1 MKGNK
6 KVVLWRAFLDYYRFA
21 PQRQWQLMLL
31 MLIQGLGSGVG
42 LLFIIPLLQLIG
54 LDLGHASSKSISGFA
69 IEFFHFLHIPLTL
82 ASVLLSYV
90 VIVVCLASVR
100 YLLSVQST
108 QLQQAYTGYLRD
120 SLYRILLHSRW
131 AFITQNKMSDFTH
144 TLTGQVQSIG
154 HTAYLL
160 MQFSSQIVVSA
171 VLAVLAFALSWQLSL
186 LALGLGLCILLVL
199 LPINKRVYKSGDSH
213 LINYK
218 SIFQMLSDQLGSLKM
233 IKSYASEQYYADR
246 LKLTSDRLEIQ
257 QVKLNQLNALTSWV
271 YLVVAVVAFSV
282 FFYVARQYYS
292 VPIPTLLLLLIVCA
306 RLLPL
311 LSNLQKNYQQLLHK
325 VPSLRDVEQMRLSCQ
340 QHQENLSSAKVPVSF
355 EDKLVARN
363 ISFRYPTKSEPVFE
377 EIFLSIERN
386 ETVALVGPS
395 GSGKSTLADILG
407 GLLLPDDGKVV
418 CDNVEINQ
426 NNLLAWRSRV
436 AYVTQEVYLFHDTIR
451 NNLCWVSKKTVSD
464 EQLWE
469 VLKLA
474 AAEDFVDALPEKL
487 DSVIGDRGI
496 RLSGGER
503 QRLAMARALLSNPL
517 LLILDEATSALDN
530 ENEAQI
536 QKSLE
541 RLEGKLT
548 ILIIAHRETTIQH
561 VKKRIELGK
570 QAKAARVDTEVSVP

>member
-6 KVVLWRAFLDYYRFA
+6 QVVLWHAFINYYRFA
-21 PQRQWQLMLL
+21 PKRQWQLMFL

-54 LDLGHASSKSISGFA
+54 LDLGHASSNSVSRFA
-69 IEFFHFLHIPLTL
+69 LEFFHFLHIPLTL
-82 ASVLLSYV
+82 ASVLVSYV
-90 VIVVCLASVR
+90 FIVVCLASVR

-120 SLYRILLHSRW
+120 SLYRLLLHSRW

-186 LALGLGLCILLVL
+186 LAFGLGLCILLVL

-218 SIFQMLSDQLGSLKM
+218 SIFQMLSDQLSSLKM
-233 IKSYASEQYYADR
+233 IKSYASEQHYADQ

-257 QVKLNQLNALTSWV
+257 QVRLSQLNALTSWV
-271 YLVVAVVAFSV
+271 YMVVAVVAFSV

-311 LSNLQKNYQQLLHK
+311 LSSLQKNYQQLLHK

-340 QHQENLSSAKVPVSF
+340 QHQEHLSSAKVPVSF

-363 ISFRYPTKSEPVFE
+363 ISYRYPTKSEPVFE
-377 EIFLSIERN
+377 ELFLSIERN

-407 GLLLPDDGKVV
+407 GLLLPDYGQVV

-426 NNLLAWRSRV
+426 TNLLAWRSRV

-451 NNLCWVSKKTVSD
+451 NNLSWVSQTPVTD

-474 AAEDFVDALPEKL
+474 AADDFVKALPETL
-487 DSVIGDRGI
+487 DCVIGDRGI

-503 QRLAMARALLSNPL
+503 QRLAVARALLSNPL

-530 ENEAQI
+530 ENELQI

-570 QAKAARVDTEVSVP
+570 QVKPATVDTKVSVL